1 MKSFSEK
8 EYNEA
13 LVAADRAIV
22 KDILRRVEDSMV
34 DALKRGD
41 EEFVNNIARHVK
53 MKVTKKKQQ
62 RGKAFSY
69 RLKEN
74 NEILSES
81 WEDFFDFMDKRDEK
95 TQIKVYKNMLKAGI
109 KWKDISDFL
118 NKYKELKIGWAKAL
132 GLKD

>member
-22 KDILRRVEDSMV
+22 KDILRKVEDSMV

-41 EEFVNNIARHVK
+41 EEFVNNIARLVK

-69 RLKEN
+69 NLK
-74 NEILSES
+74 
-81 WEDFFDFMDKRDEK
+81 
-95 TQIKVYKNMLKAGI
+95 
-109 KWKDISDFL
+109 
-118 NKYKELKIGWAKAL
+118 
-132 GLKD
+132 

>member
-1 MKSFSEK
+1 MRSFKEFGEEKGPCWDGYVQVGTKMKNGKRVPNCVPK
-8 EYNEA
+8 EEVEEA

-53 MKVTKKKQQ
+53 MKVTKKKQA

-69 RLKEN
+69 KLK
-74 NEILSES
+74 
-81 WEDFFDFMDKRDEK
+81 
-95 TQIKVYKNMLKAGI
+95 
-109 KWKDISDFL
+109 
-118 NKYKELKIGWAKAL
+118 
-132 GLKD
+132 

>member
-22 KDILRRVEDSMV
+22 KDILRKVEDSMV

-53 MKVTKKKQQ
+53 MKVTKKKQA

-69 RLKEN
+69 RLK
-74 NEILSES
+74 
-81 WEDFFDFMDKRDEK
+81 W
-95 TQIKVYKNMLKAGI
+95 
-109 KWKDISDFL
+109 
-118 NKYKELKIGWAKAL
+118 
-132 GLKD
+132 